1 MMSRGTTARLGERD
15 IRLEVESR
23 GGDRFRVTV
32 DGCERAVEARERDGI
47 LLLRIGDE
55 VIEAAVAPEGGNGG
69 RRSERGFAVTIRGR
83 VHAVVL
89 QDPLHSSPPGQ
100 GIRIE
105 GPVDLRSVM
114 PGRIAAVLVEEGQVV
129 AAGQGVV
136 VVEAMKMENELSA
149 PKEGR
154 IASIQV
160 RRGDTVE
167 AGALLLRIE

>member
-1 MMSRGTTARLGERD
+1 MAGRTTARVGGRD
-15 IRLEVESR
+15 IPIEIDSR
-23 GGDRFRVTV
+23 GGDRFRVMV
-32 DGCERAVEARERDGI
+32 DGHERAVEARERDGI

-55 VIEAAVAPEGGNGG
+55 VIEAAVAPDGGNGG
-69 RRSERGFAVTIRGR
+69 RGAARARAVTIRGR
-83 VHAVVL
+83 VYEVTL
-89 QDPLHSSPPGQ
+89 QDTLHATAPGQ
-100 GIRIE
+100 AIRIA
-105 GPVDLRSVM
+105 GPIDLRSVM
-114 PGRIAAVLVEEGQVV
+114 PGRIAAVLVKEGETV
-129 AAGQGVV
+129 AAGQGVI